1 MSTLAVPQRG
11 TQVGLGLRN
20 GSRCCSQE
28 FPDRWRK
35 PITLLHMIGADKE
48 TTKRLL
54 LEIGARGT
62 EDQQELWCLI
72 EYHPS
77 EKQ

>member
-1 MSTLAVPQRG
+1 M
-11 TQVGLGLRN
+11 
-20 GSRCCSQE
+20 
-28 FPDRWRK
+28 
-35 PITLLHMIGADKE
+35 HMIGADKE